1 MLRRRGAAQLAAADA
16 VVALVSKCA
25 VDARTDAETEARL
38 APTAYDGLDA
48 VFPPSRPGSRAATA
62 QKAVVYPRRAA
73 ALAAQDRAAL
83 LGRLAAAAH
92 AHRVALRPFVEETVD
107 AIRGG
112 DVLLGSPGSPEPSTA
127 RSQLSQSSVASSL
140 SAFSVASSRR
150 KQQRDFFSP
159 VQVLPRVARRR

>member
-1 MLRRRGAAQLAAADA
+1 MKHK
-16 VVALVSKCA
+16 VAGKHLNRNS
-25 VDARTDAETEARL
+25 
-38 APTAYDGLDA
+38 
-48 VFPPSRPGSRAATA
+48 
-62 QKAVVYPRRAA
+62 
-73 ALAAQDRAAL
+73 
-83 LGRLAAAAH
+83 
-92 AHRVALRPFVEETVD
+92 AHRKALRMNFAVSVIKHERVTTTLAKAKALRPFVEETVD

>member
-1 MLRRRGAAQLAAADA
+1 MAACGAALVEATPAIDFIALCATSKRTAAVTDPTVLKALEEQLP
-16 VVALVSKCA
+16 VL
-25 VDARTDAETEARL
+25 
-38 APTAYDGLDA
+38 
-48 VFPPSRPGSRAATA
+48 GSEFVKR
-62 QKAVVYPRRAA
+62 
-73 ALAAQDRAAL
+73 
-83 LGRLAAAAH
+83 RLAAAAH